1 MTWPDGI
8 VEKAARALAPY
19 DEDYTDRM
27 ARAVLDAIADDVVP
41 RAEYERLQAERDAIA
56 KGYKEYAD
64 RAEAELERAQ
74 QDALD
79 YESLAGWFMKKA
91 DHQTDLAEQL
101 RRDLERTEHKLGMVE
116 QRERECIESINFYE
130 REMTEE
136 RRYDGLYG
144 FKRRVTEWER
154 LP

>member
-1 MTWPDGI
+1 
-8 VEKAARALAPY
+8 
-19 DEDYTDRM
+19 
-27 ARAVLDAIADDVVP
+27 
-41 RAEYERLQAERDAIA
+41 
-56 KGYKEYAD
+56 
-64 RAEAELERAQ
+64 
-74 QDALD
+74 
-79 YESLAGWFMKKA
+79 MKKA